1 MEFELGQPAKLIDR
15 EHSKNM
21 ATALV
26 TGASAGLGEE
36 FAYALAREKYD
47 LVLTA
52 RREERLKS
60 IAQKARKAGAP
71 NVRVIAADLSKRDV
85 PSLIER
91 QLEADAVKIDY
102 LVNNAGFGTRGRIDQ
117 MSVDRELEEIDLN
130 IRALVELTRVF
141 VPAMVARKKGTII
154 NVSSVAG
161 FTPIPFM
168 ATYAATKAFVLSFSE
183 AIAAELAGT
192 GVTVTAL
199 CPGLTRTEFQK
210 VAKADDTSIPEFVY
224 MDART
229 VVEQGIAAARMGLPI
244 YVNGP
249 MNFMMTEM
257 MRLMPRGVMS
267 RITAAL
273 TRIPGSS

>member
-267 RITAAL
+267 RVTAAL
-273 TRIPGSS
+273 TRVPGSS

>member
-1 MEFELGQPAKLIDR
+1 
-15 EHSKNM
+15 M

-36 FAYALAREKYD
+36 FAYALAREKFD

-60 IAQKARKAGAP
+60 IAQKARRAGAS
-71 NVRVIAADLSKRDV
+71 NVRIIAADLSKRDT
-85 PSLIER
+85 PSQIQR

-117 MSVDRELEEIDLN
+117 ISLDRELEEIDLN

-141 VPAMVARKKGTII
+141 LPAMVARKRGTII

-161 FTPIPFM
+161 FAPVPFM
-168 ATYAATKAFVLSFSE
+168 ATYAATKAFVLNFSE
-183 AIAAELAGT
+183 AISAELAGT

-210 VAKADDTSIPEFVY
+210 VAKADDASIPEFAY

-229 VVEQGIAAARMGLPI
+229 VVEQGIAAARMGLPV

-249 MNFMMTEM
+249 MNFMMTEI

-267 RITAAL
+267 RVAAGL
-273 TRIPGSS
+273 TRVPGS